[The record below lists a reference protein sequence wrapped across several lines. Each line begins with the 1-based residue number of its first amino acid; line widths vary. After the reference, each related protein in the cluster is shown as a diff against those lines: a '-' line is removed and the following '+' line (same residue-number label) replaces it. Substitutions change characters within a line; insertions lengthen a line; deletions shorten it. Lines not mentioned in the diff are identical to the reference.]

1 MNVIYDRVEVVFRVS
16 GSLVDCR
23 RVCELI
29 MTHKEFYARY
39 DEAFKEIVIGSR
51 SGTAEDAKRVFYD
64 AMDTL
69 NKEGKKVVYYG

>member
-23 RVCELI
+23 QACELI
-29 MTHKEFYARY
+29 MTHRDFYARY
-39 DEAFKEIVIGSR
+39 DEAFEELIIGTR
-51 SGTAEDAKRVFYD
+51 SGTAKDAKRVFYD